1 MGQVSLSLSLSWHSL
16 GTRHLLTGLQSPRR
30 RRGEER
36 KNEELVRR
44 MLNAE
49 AEEIAR
55 TKTYPC
61 PIWYRPCSARQ
72 ARRLV
77 LTTWVS
83 T

>member
-1 MGQVSLSLSLSWHSL
+1 
-16 GTRHLLTGLQSPRR
+16 LLTGLQSLRR

>member
-1 MGQVSLSLSLSWHSL
+1 MALAWYSPLAY
-16 GTRHLLTGLQSPRR
+16 RLQSLRR

>member
-1 MGQVSLSLSLSWHSL
+1 
-16 GTRHLLTGLQSPRR
+16 
-30 RRGEER
+30 
-36 KNEELVRR
+36 